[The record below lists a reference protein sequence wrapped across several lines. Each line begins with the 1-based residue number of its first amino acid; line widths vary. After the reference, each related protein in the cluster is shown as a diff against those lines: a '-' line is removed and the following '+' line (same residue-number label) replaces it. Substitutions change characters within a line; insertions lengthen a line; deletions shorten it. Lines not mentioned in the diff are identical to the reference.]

1 MTILRITLD
10 DFTKMGNKDLYT
22 PCPNI
27 QKKNILVKKQLQQ
40 SLINDKQQISSSG
53 FQQANDSTN
62 VLEEGIK
69 TRQTKL
75 DSTSVQC

>member
-1 MTILRITLD
+1 MLEMFSTSSMTILRITLD

-27 QKKNILVKKQLQQ
+27 KKKNILVKKQLQQ

-53 FQQANDSTN
+53 FQQAMIAQMCWKR
-62 VLEEGIK
+62 G
-69 TRQTKL
+69 
-75 DSTSVQC
+75 